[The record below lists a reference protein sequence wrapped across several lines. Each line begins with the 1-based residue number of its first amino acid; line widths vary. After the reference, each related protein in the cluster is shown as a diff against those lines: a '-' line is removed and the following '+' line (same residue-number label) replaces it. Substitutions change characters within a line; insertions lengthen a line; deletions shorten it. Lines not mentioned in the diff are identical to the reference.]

1 MLDDVNAMLADKN
14 LHIEVPTDV
23 KEKLVDL
30 GYDPKMGAR
39 PLRRVIEEQIEDR
52 IADYVLDHDQ
62 VNKLAAKLDGD
73 GKIEVVAAD
82 TPVPTNTQTPSVTD
96 AAKDDSDAE

>member
-1 MLDDVNAMLADKN
+1 
-14 LHIEVPTDV
+14 
-23 KEKLVDL
+23 
-30 GYDPKMGAR
+30 MGAR
-39 PLRRVIEEQIEDR
+39 PLRRVIEEKIEDR